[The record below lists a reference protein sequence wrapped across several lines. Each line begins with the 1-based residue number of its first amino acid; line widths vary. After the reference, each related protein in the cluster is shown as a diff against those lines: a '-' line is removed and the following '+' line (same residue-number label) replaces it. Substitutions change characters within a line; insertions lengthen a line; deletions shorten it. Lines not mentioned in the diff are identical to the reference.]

1 MCTGHSVATVMDNW
15 KGVFGHQLKTVF
27 RDVIDEPILTEDGDE
42 VGAIFGY
49 KSVDDRI
56 VNSPALVGTTA
67 ILMDEITKRA
77 VAMYFGDG
85 G

>member
-1 MCTGHSVATVMDNW
+1 MLA
-15 KGVFGHQLKTVF
+15 HQLKSVI
-27 RDVIDEPILTEDGDE
+27 RDVVEDPILTEDGEKVD
-42 VGAIFGY
+42 VIFGY

-77 VAMYFGDG
+77 VAMYFGDA
-85 G
+85 